1 MGFND
6 IGSELAD
13 PSAIATPLRP
23 AEMFKVKRRQCM
35 LNEHCSLLTE
45 HFLGLYLGIDVF
57 PGWTAFTEP
66 CSPG

>member
-23 AEMFKVKRRQCM
+23 AEMFKVKNQQFKFKYS
-35 LNEHCSLLTE
+35 LNF
-45 HFLGLYLGIDVF
+45 FLDFRILNWCFSRLDRF
-57 PGWTAFTEP
+57 H
-66 CSPG
+66 